1 MGGTPE
7 EFARYMAEDIAR
19 WREVVNATGVR
30 VE

>member
-19 WREVVNATGVR
+19 WREVVHATGVR